1 MLDITELFVFVD
13 DVCKEYEDVWLQ
25 EHIAIACDTGHL
37 TRKRKNK
44 MKLSGICTILIEFHR
59 SSVRSFKQFYIRF
72 VQPYWKSYFPETL
85 SYTRFIALAKKATLP
100 LLYCLELLR
109 GTCTGLSFVE
119 SSLRKALCTRI
130 TPDHKA

>member
-1 MLDITELFVFVD
+1 MELS
-13 DVCKEYEDVWLQ
+13 E
-25 EHIAIACDTGHL
+25 
-37 TRKRKNK
+37 
-44 MKLSGICTILIEFHR
+44 ICTILIEFHR

-109 GTCTGLSFVE
+109 GTCTGLSFVDATAIAVCHN
-119 SSLRKALCTRI
+119 KRI
-130 TPDHKA
+130 PSHRVFELIVI